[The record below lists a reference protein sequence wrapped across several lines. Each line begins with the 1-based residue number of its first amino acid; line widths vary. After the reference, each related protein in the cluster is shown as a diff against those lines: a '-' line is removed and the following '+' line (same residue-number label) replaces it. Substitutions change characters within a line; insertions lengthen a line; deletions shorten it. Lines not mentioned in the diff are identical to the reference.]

1 MFSSISAADL
11 QKQVNLLPVN
21 EIVKILKNY
30 QRSTDVNISQS
41 VNNFIFEDLQDKLK
55 KNGINSACPSCNSK
69 IIVGFG
75 HNGKIQRFKCKD
87 CNKTFTLF
95 TGTILEKTKYGWD
108 VWVRMVEM
116 VINHYPMEHM
126 LEVLKKDFELD
137 NINYKTIF
145 TWQHK
150 ILHAMAEMPMPK
162 LDSTVQIDET
172 FFRETQKG
180 SRHLESTL
188 KDKERKP
195 RYGYVPSQL
204 GSMGNE
210 FANCVVAI
218 NHKGYAVTKVI
229 GLGRLTPEIFFDV
242 FDEYLDNPTFICTD
256 ANSVYNKYCS
266 LKKVP
271 HYIKPSSYLDTL
283 KDAGYVFGAT
293 DGKTRLN
300 NRRIERE
307 LYKNREIDRIYKR
320 HMTFDDFLMIKNAN
334 SLSLAMVNQFHG
346 ELKRHIKVN
355 TKGVSTKY
363 LADYVGA
370 YTYLHNWKV
379 SNGHSANSNKDAEG
393 ILIELLRGK
402 TKYTSKDIEE
412 AKISIHKASGRYMA
426 ELKAKTEAMR
436 KLTKNKYFKYDEEDN
451 VHSFDK
457 RKFLEDI
464 PQIKLQKLC
473 KKYSIPNA
481 WSKHSKISELMKK
494 EMIWDEILTLIN
506 ENKRYNISEED
517 LRAIDAEKYRYK
529 PTLG

>member
-1 MFSSISAADL
+1 MFSAISTADL
-11 QKQVNLLPVN
+11 QRQINTMPPTEVIKLM
-21 EIVKILKNY
+21 KNY
-30 QRSTDVNISQS
+30 QRTTDVDIKQTLDD
-41 VNNFIFEDLQDKLK
+41 FIFEDLQDKLK
-55 KNGINSACPSCNSK
+55 KNGINSACSSCDSK
-69 IIVGFG
+69 NVVSFG
-75 HNGKIQRFKCKD
+75 YNGKIQRFKCKD

-95 TGTILEKTKYGWD
+95 SGTILEKTKYGWD
-108 VWVRMVEM
+108 VWVKMVEM
-116 VINHYPMEHM
+116 VLNHYPMEHM
-126 LEVLKKDFELD
+126 QETLKKDFGLD
-137 NINYKTIF
+137 DINYKTVF
-145 TWQHK
+145 MWQHK

-162 LDSTVQIDET
+162 LNGVIQIDET
-172 FFRETQKG
+172 FFRESQKG

-188 KDKERKP
+188 KGEERKP
-195 RYGYVPSQL
+195 RYGYVPSHL

-229 GLGRLTPEIFFDV
+229 GLGRLTPEIFFDT

-256 ANSVYNKYCS
+256 ANSVYNRYCS
-266 LKKVP
+266 LRKIP

-293 DGKTRLN
+293 DKKTRLN
-300 NRRIERE
+300 NRKIERE
-307 LYKNREIDRIYKR
+307 LYKLREIDRIYKR
-320 HMTFDDFLMIKNAN
+320 HMTFEDFLMVKNAN

-363 LADYVGA
+363 LPDYVGA
-370 YTYLHNWKV
+370 YTYLHNWKI
-379 SNGHSANSNKDAEG
+379 SNGHSPRSNKDAEV
-393 ILIELLRGK
+393 ILVELLKGR
-402 TKYTSKDIEE
+402 TTYTAKDVEN
-412 AKISIHKASGRYMA
+412 AKLDIPKASGRYMS
-426 ELKAKTEAMR
+426 ELKTRTEEMR
-436 KLTKNKYFKYDEEDN
+436 ALTKNKYFKYDEEDN

-464 PQIKLQKLC
+464 PQVKLQKLC

-481 WSKHSKISELMKK
+481 WAKYSKITELMKK
-494 EMIWDEILTLIN
+494 ETIWDDILTLIS

-517 LRAIDAEKYRYK
+517 LKAIEAVKYRHK